1 MLKLLHKIMSL
12 FTKFK
17 MMFNKT
23 INLLPHQRND
33 VVSFVRL
40 RKGMVKIGSEAVV
53 EEDYNLVFVY
63 YNKVCDILQPGTYKI
78 NEDTIPKLFKF
89 SKSYL
94 TKKGFF
100 IPKTI
105 TSDVYFVRL
114 KEFNHNMFKTAER
127 ITAYNGDEKVKI
139 RLEGTF
145 TFRVCDVDKF
155 MNALCNDYAIIRN
168 KKIMKELCS
177 TVGFESSKALNGK
190 KFTIDDF
197 IYNKEKICQ
206 AIEEGVNK
214 HTQTF
219 GVEVC
224 RFFVGNIVAP
234 KKHLNVS
241 QIESIDKKEFTKQT
255 ENVDV
260 AKLVEDRLN
269 NLQKDLSVVYVNEK
283 GENSFENSNHI
294 NSLERVDVPSSE
306 NISKIDIN
314 SLGNQGAVTDDSTNP
329 YAIKKNQKFGDE
341 PVEPQ
346 TQTYFEEPT
355 VSTTPDYSQPEP
367 NILSSEPNET
377 GVEQKPVKHKKAS
390 KNEDLSID
398 DELVDTLIDKINS
411 RKKQKKNNRIVEI
424 LTSAG
429 IAEPTTSSTQ
439 SSNKTTCSHCGAEM
453 QGDAKFC
460 PKCGKSVDELKVCA
474 CCGAKNFATAE
485 SCCVCKSKLD

>member
-1 MLKLLHKIMSL
+1 MGL
-12 FTKFK
+12 FTNFK

-33 VVSFVRL
+33 VVSFVKL

-78 NEDTIPKLFKF
+78 NEDNIPKLFRF

-105 TSDVYFVRL
+105 TSDAYFVSL
-114 KEFNHNMFKTAER
+114 KEFNHNMFKTAEK
-127 ITAYNGDEKVKI
+127 ITAYNGDEKVKL

-145 TFRVCDVDKF
+145 TFRVVDVDKF

-177 TVGFESSKALNGK
+177 TVGFESSKALNSK
-190 KFTIDDF
+190 KFTVDDF

-219 GVEVC
+219 GIEVS
-224 RFFVGNIVAP
+224 RFYVGNIIAP

-241 QIESIDKKEFTKQT
+241 QIESIDKRDFAKTT

-269 NLQKDLSVVYVNEK
+269 NLQKDLNVVYVNEK
-283 GENSFENSNHI
+283 GENSFENSNHV
-294 NSLERVDVPSSE
+294 NNLERVDNPSSQ
-306 NISKIDIN
+306 NISAIDIN

-341 PVEPQ
+341 PVEAQ

-355 VSTTPDYSQPEP
+355 VSTAPDYSQPEP
-367 NILSSEPNET
+367 NILSSEPDVVEP
-377 GVEQKPVKHKKAS
+377 EQKVVRRKKSA
-390 KNEDLSID
+390 KPEEEVQID
-398 DELVDTLIDKINS
+398 DELVDTLIEKINT

-424 LTSAG
+424 LTGAG
-429 IAEPTTSSTQ
+429 IAETSANTKKVTCTQ
-439 SSNKTTCSHCGAEM
+439 CGAEID
-453 QGDAKFC
+453 GDAKFC
-460 PKCGKSVDELKVCA
+460 AKCGSSTEQLKVCA